1 MRKTLKI
8 ACMLLFAAF
17 AMPEMAQAQAN
28 KTEVVVAGLIS
39 ELQTSGYSNI
49 SERRTWLGRLRIRA
63 ERGEYIREI
72 IINPRTGEI
81 LRDYHFELE
90 DGLFGFEREE
100 NESQSGG
107 EGEEDDDDDE
117 DDGDDDDSEEGGS
130 GDSESGDE
138 SDGGD
143 ESE

>member
-90 DGLFGFEREE
+90 DGLFGFFIVIFGIF
-100 NESQSGG
+100 NVADVVCFSLLSSSVKVMKESTM
-107 EGEEDDDDDE
+107 
-117 DDGDDDDSEEGGS
+117 
-130 GDSESGDE
+130 
-138 SDGGD
+138 
-143 ESE
+143 